1 MKNYFLIILLAG
13 VFFACKEKQPTE
25 QENKTVANNDEITF
39 NDTQLKNAGVVVA
52 YPEMKNI
59 QSEIKVTGTVDVPP
73 TNLVS
78 VSFPMGGYVK
88 SIHLLPG
95 MEVHKGEVIATMED
109 QSYVQMQQ
117 DYLTAKAQLAYLSND
132 LNRQKTLSDADAA
145 SKKNFQLIQSQYE
158 TQNILMR
165 ALEEKLKTIHIDPK
179 KLNANTITIDRP
191 VYAPITGY
199 VTQVNV
205 NIGQYVTPSNVLFS
219 LINPDDIH
227 AAMTVFEK
235 DLPAFKI
242 GMEGR
247 VFTNG
252 DTANQYPVKVILVTK
267 SVDSSGKGLIHCH
280 FEKEDFKVAPGT
292 FLNGIFKLSDANI
305 VAVPDD
311 AVVRYFGK
319 NYVFTT
325 TDGKKFKMQ
334 EVVIGSSD
342 NGFTALLPY
351 EGINWK
357 QTKIAVQGAYSL
369 IGALKNKMEDD

>member
-1 MKNYFLIILLAG
+1 MKNFCLYILIGLFLLS
-13 VFFACKEKQPTE
+13 CKENKPTE
-25 QENKTVANNDEITF
+25 EATNTSSDHDKITL
-39 NDTQLKNAGVVVA
+39 NDTQIKNAGVVVGM
-52 YPEMKNI
+52 PEMKNI
-59 QSEIKVTGTVDVPP
+59 QAEIKVTGTVDVPP
-73 TNLVS
+73 TNIVS

-109 QSYVQMQQ
+109 QAYVQMQQ
-117 DYLTAKAQLAYLSND
+117 DYLTTKAQMAYLASD
-132 LNRQKTLSDADAA
+132 MQRQKTLSDADAA
-145 SKKNFQLIQSQYE
+145 SKKNYQLIQSQYE
-158 TQNILMR
+158 TQNVLLH
-165 ALEEKLKTIHIDPK
+165 ALEEKLKIIHINPK
-179 KLNANTITIDRP
+179 QLTPKNITIDRP
-191 VYAPITGY
+191 VYAPINGY

-205 NIGQYVTPSNVLFS
+205 NIGQYATPSEVLFS

-235 DLPAFKI
+235 DLPSFKA

-252 DTANQYPVKVILVTK
+252 DTAKQYPVKVILVTK
-267 SVDSSGKGLIHCH
+267 NVDSAGKGLIHCH
-280 FEKEDFKVAPGT
+280 FEREDFRVAPGT
-292 FLNGIFKLSDANI
+292 FLNGIFQLAGSSI

-325 TDGKKFKMQ
+325 QDEKTFKME
-334 EVVIGSSD
+334 EVSIGNSN
-342 NGFTALLPY
+342 NGFTALLPKD
-351 EGINWK
+351 GVDWK